1 MIDDRVVD
9 HYLSKLIGE
18 PGVYL
23 LEQPT
28 GAGKST
34 LASVLAMKLW
44 HFGRI
49 NSFIFV
55 RTHALIEEYIDRIRN
70 LSASYEF
77 RDILATPVFGKDL
90 MCLYGSLDNP
100 AYAYSV
106 CRIRGNGFNCPEY
119 RATVAN
125 DPLSIYIKEYNKGRK
140 LSEIIEKFIE
150 EGLCP
155 YFSLKYVAK
164 NSPIVVATYNH
175 LTDGSLFTAV
185 SPLRYVIFIDEA
197 HNMLDFLIDS
207 RIRVINIRSLHI
219 LQTKFEKVG
228 WEEERRAVAVLLQK
242 LRRGE
247 MVRDKNGVYEVLSHL
262 SEQLNRR
269 FAGGMLR
276 ENILSFEEVL
286 KKEFEEYMD
295 VLQGLIHL
303 PRKFEGVLELSR
315 DKLVLQFPS
324 RHSFLSRLINSSLST
339 MLMSATLSP
348 TDLYVD
354 MLNSLGVKKPI
365 LKVSRPY
372 LFDPLD
378 ESNVSIKLL
387 KSFTS
392 RYVERSPEQV
402 RRIVDFLLNLRKKT
416 VSDIYVFLP
425 SKDLCRQA
433 YEEFLFYVLKTGIY
447 SPPFLIDTMDD
458 FELERMMKT
467 RKKVVFMTH
476 RGRFSEGV
484 NLFRTVGGSVS
495 IVIYG
500 LSIIPIDEAYETR
513 LQTILPYRSRRKL
526 FLYGYVVPALNF
538 IIQVIGRFIR
548 PQRNIDIYLLERR
561 TLKYFR
567 QENLIPE
574 WFRGWLR
581 LDRDKGG
588 VS

>member
-1 MIDDRVVD
+1 VIDDRVVD

-77 RDILATPVFGKDL
+77 RDILATPVFGK
-90 MCLYGSLDNP
+90 
-100 AYAYSV
+100 
-106 CRIRGNGFNCPEY
+106 GNGFNCPEY

-228 WEEERRAVAVLLQK
+228 WEEERRA
-242 LRRGE
+242 
-247 MVRDKNGVYEVLSHL
+247 
-262 SEQLNRR
+262 
-269 FAGGMLR
+269 
-276 ENILSFEEVL
+276 
-286 KKEFEEYMD
+286 D

-303 PRKFEGVLELSR
+303 P
-315 DKLVLQFPS
+315 
-324 RHSFLSRLINSSLST
+324 SS
-339 MLMSATLSP
+339 
-348 TDLYVD
+348 
-354 MLNSLGVKKPI
+354 
-365 LKVSRPY
+365 
-372 LFDPLD
+372 
-378 ESNVSIKLL
+378 
-387 KSFTS
+387 
-392 RYVERSPEQV
+392 Q
-402 RRIVDFLLNLRKKT
+402 
-416 VSDIYVFLP
+416 LP
-425 SKDLCRQA
+425 
-433 YEEFLFYVLKTGIY
+433 V
-447 SPPFLIDTMDD
+447 
-458 FELERMMKT
+458 
-467 RKKVVFMTH
+467 
-476 RGRFSEGV
+476 
-484 NLFRTVGGSVS
+484 
-495 IVIYG
+495 
-500 LSIIPIDEAYETR
+500 
-513 LQTILPYRSRRKL
+513 
-526 FLYGYVVPALNF
+526 
-538 IIQVIGRFIR
+538 
-548 PQRNIDIYLLERR
+548 
-561 TLKYFR
+561 
-567 QENLIPE
+567 
-574 WFRGWLR
+574 
-581 LDRDKGG
+581 
-588 VS
+588 